1 LNGKFTVTLKYG
13 KDLAEKDIGKQD
25 PYCKIH
31 IGEGKGEKY
40 KSKVHKKAGKSPV
53 WDQSFMFNLK
63 GVKLNEMFHLSCWDE
78 DMLSDDMI
86 GRADVALEFL
96 LSKRGS
102 KPFEI
107 QIVDKDNFKKIAGY
121 IGMTCEFE
129 GTGAPPLEPEK
140 KEPEKKT
147 TPTPTPTP
155 KPTTPTPTTAP
166 PPTSVSPPPQNYQQ
180 QPQSY
185 QQQPQ
190 SYQQQPQ
197 SYQQQPQSYQQQQPQ
212 SYQQQQSQPTYQY
225 GQVPT
230 QQPMMQPVLI
240 QQPTFTAPPIFTA
253 TPSYGFQPTL
263 MQPVYTQTL
272 GQPVILTQQPGF
284 YTQPVYQPT
293 QPQVYGQPQ
302 FGQPGYPG

>member
-1 LNGKFTVTLKYG
+1 MAALSGKFTVTLKYG

-63 GVKLNEMFHLSCWDE
+63 GVKLNETFHLSCWDE
-78 DMLSDDMI
+78 DLLSDDMI
-86 GRADVALEFL
+86 GRADVTLEFL
-96 LSKRGS
+96 LSKRGN

-129 GTGAPPLEPEK
+129 GTGAPPLESEK

-147 TPTPTPTP
+147 TPTPTTPTP
-155 KPTTPTPTTAP
+155 TTPTPTPTTAP
-166 PPTSVSPPPQNYQQ
+166 PPTSVSPPPQSYQQ
-180 QPQSY
+180 NY

-212 SYQQQQSQPTYQY
+212 PTYQY

-230 QQPMMQPVLI
+230 QQQPMMQPVLQQPVLI

-253 TPSYGFQPTL
+253 TPTYGFQPTFV
-263 MQPVYTQTL
+263 QPVYTQTL

-284 YTQPVYQPT
+284 YTQPGYQPT
-293 QPQVYGQPQ
+293 QPQYGQPQ